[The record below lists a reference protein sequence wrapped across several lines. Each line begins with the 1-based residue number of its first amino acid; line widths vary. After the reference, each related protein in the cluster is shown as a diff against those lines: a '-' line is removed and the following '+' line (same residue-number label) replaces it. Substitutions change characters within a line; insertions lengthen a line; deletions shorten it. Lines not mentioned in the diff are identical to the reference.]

1 MNEPQ
6 APAEMR
12 SLGLEDL
19 SQEVPA
25 ETPGVAADHPPV
37 EPVPTDSPESALL
50 PADPDAIEIE
60 IEPVEGDE
68 DSGDGA
74 RDKFAG
80 ITPPKR
86 RGGAARFITDVI
98 VELGFLPQARVDAAV
113 EEGKAAGRSPE
124 DVLLQSGNLSADQ
137 LARATAERF
146 GLDHVDLTIY
156 KPDLAAVN
164 LLSPQAAR
172 RYNAVPV
179 GFHSN
184 GHLLVAMADPSN
196 VLAIDDLK
204 LMTGY
209 EIRPTVASQD
219 DIAGLIVKM
228 NRLDDA
234 VAEAT
239 EVDEDEDD
247 AALVAEIRESAADAP
262 TIKLVNSIIAQAVED
277 GASDIH
283 FEPHNKDMRVRF
295 RVDGVLHE
303 TTSVPRRMVPGVV
316 SRVKIMADLDI
327 AEKRLPQDGRV
338 TLQVE
343 GHHVDVR
350 IVTMPQ
356 AGGEAVVMRL
366 LDKDSV
372 MLTLDALGIRDTPRE
387 RFERGVRKA
396 HGAVLVTGPTG
407 SGKSTTL
414 YAALNTVNSV
424 EKNIITIEDPV
435 EYQIPGI
442 NQMQV
447 NLKAG
452 LTFAQGLR
460 SMLRADPD
468 IIMVGEIRDSET
480 ARIAIEAALTGH
492 LVLSTLHT
500 NDAPSAIT
508 RLSEMGVAPF
518 LIASA
523 LDVVVAQRLAR
534 RLCNYCKKRIVL
546 TSEAL
551 KAAHFYD
558 AAFDI
563 EAYEPVGCARC
574 SHTGYKGRVGI
585 YEVMQLSDEIRDMTI
600 ERKDSALIGTKAVE
614 QGMRLLRDD
623 GLEKVRLGVT
633 SIAEVARVAS

>member
-1 MNEPQ
+1 MNDPQ

-19 SQEVPA
+19 AEEAPEV
-25 ETPGVAADHPPV
+25 TPV
-37 EPVPTDSPESALL
+37 EVAP
-50 PADPDAIEIE
+50 PDEEKA
-60 IEPVEGDE
+60 GSD
-68 DSGDGA
+68 A
-74 RDKFAG
+74 FAG
-80 ITPPKR
+80 ITPPRR

-113 EEGKAAGRSPE
+113 EEGKATGRSPE
-124 DVLLQSGNLSADQ
+124 TVLLDSGALSADE

-146 GLDHVDLTIY
+146 GLDHVDLTVY
-156 KPDLAAVN
+156 KPDIAATN

-172 RYNAVPV
+172 RYNAVPI

-184 GHLLVAMADPSN
+184 GHLLVAMSDPSN
-196 VLAIDDLK
+196 ILAKDDLK

-209 EIRPTVASQD
+209 EIRPAVSSQD
-219 DIAGLIVKM
+219 DIASLIAKM
-228 NRLDDA
+228 NRLDEA
-234 VAEAT
+234 VAEA
-239 EVDEDEDD
+239 VDEDEDQED
-247 AALVAEIRESAADAP
+247 QALVNQIRESATDAP

-283 FEPHNKDMRVRF
+283 FEPHGKDMRVRF

-366 LDKDSV
+366 LDKESV
-372 MLTLDALGIRDTPRE
+372 MLTLDALGIRDDARK
-387 RFERGVRKA
+387 RFEGGVRKSY
-396 HGAVLVTGPTG
+396 GAVLVTGPTG

-414 YAALNTVNSV
+414 YAALNTVNSI

-435 EYQIPGI
+435 EYQVPGI

-447 NLKAG
+447 NAKAG

-460 SMLRADPD
+460 AMLRADPD
-468 IIMVGEIRDSET
+468 IIMVGEIRDPET
-480 ARIAIEAALTGH
+480 ARIAVEAALTGH
-492 LVLSTLHT
+492 LVLTTLHT

-508 RLSEMGVAPF
+508 RLTEMGIAPF
-518 LIASA
+518 LTASA
-523 LDVVVAQRLAR
+523 VDVVVAQRLAR
-534 RLCNYCKKRIVL
+534 RLCNYCKRRTVL
-546 TSEAL
+546 TTEAL
-551 KAAHFYD
+551 KGANFHD

-574 SHTGYKGRVGI
+574 GGTGYKGRVGI
-585 YEVMQLSDEIRDMTI
+585 YEVMTVSDEIREMTI
-600 ERKDSALIGTKAVE
+600 ERRDAAMIGQKAVE

-633 SIAEVARVAS
+633 SITEVARVAS

>member
-1 MNEPQ
+1 MNDPQ
-6 APAEMR
+6 APAD
-12 SLGLEDL
+12 LGHIGLEDL
-19 SQEVPA
+19 AEDGTGQPLDGPA
-25 ETPGVAADHPPV
+25 VAPL
-37 EPVPTDSPESALL
+37 DSPEAEM
-50 PADPDAIEIE
+50 DAEAAE
-60 IEPVEGDE
+60 VAAAVEAE
-68 DSGDGA
+68 TNEASDG
-74 RDKFAG
+74 FAG
-80 ITPPKR
+80 ITAPRR
-86 RGGAARFITDVI
+86 RGGAARFITDVL
-98 VELGFLPQARVDAAV
+98 VELGFMPQSRVDAAV
-113 EEGKAAGRSPE
+113 EEGKATGRSPE
-124 DVLLQSGNLSADQ
+124 DVLLQSGTLSADQ

-156 KPDLAAVN
+156 KPDLAAVG

-172 RYNAVPV
+172 RYNAVPI

-209 EIRPTVASQD
+209 EIRPTVASSE

-228 NRLDDA
+228 NRLDEA

-239 EVDEDEDD
+239 EIDDDEDD
-247 AALVAEIRESAADAP
+247 TLIAEIRESAADAP

-283 FEPHNKDMRVRF
+283 FEPHAKDMRVRF
-295 RVDGVLHE
+295 RVDGVLHD

-327 AEKRLPQDGRV
+327 AEKRMPQDGRV

-356 AGGEAVVMRL
+356 AGGEAIVMRL
-366 LDKDSV
+366 LDKEAV
-372 MLTLDALGIRDTPRE
+372 MLTLDALGMRDGARE
-387 RFERGVRKA
+387 RFEVGF
-396 HGAVLVTGPTG
+396 HQSYGAVLVTGPTG

-414 YAALNTVNSV
+414 YAALNAVNSI

-435 EYQIPGI
+435 EYKVPGI

-447 NLKAG
+447 NLKHG
-452 LTFAQGLR
+452 LTFAVGLR

-468 IIMVGEIRDSET
+468 IIMVGEIRDAET
-480 ARIAIEAALTGH
+480 ARIAVEAALTGH
-492 LVLSTLHT
+492 LVLTTLHT

-508 RLSEMGVAPF
+508 RLTEMGIAPF
-518 LIASA
+518 LTASA
-523 LDVVVAQRLAR
+523 VDCVVAQRLAR
-534 RLCNYCKKRIVL
+534 RLCNNCKRRTIL
-546 TSEAL
+546 TTEAL
-551 KAAHFYD
+551 KSANFHD

-574 SHTGYKGRVGI
+574 SGTGYKGRVGI
-585 YEVMQLSDEIRDMTI
+585 YEVMTISDEIREMTI
-600 ERKDSALIGTKAVE
+600 ERQSSDAIGHKAVE

-623 GLEKVRLGVT
+623 GLEKVRLGIT

>member
-6 APAEMR
+6 APAELR
-12 SLGLEDL
+12 PLPLDDL
-19 SQEVPA
+19 SA
-25 ETPGVAADHPPV
+25 EDGMTGVSEGDAVAA
-37 EPVPTDSPESALL
+37 EA
-50 PADPDAIEIE
+50 A
-60 IEPVEGDE
+60 
-68 DSGDGA
+68 GDGGTA
-74 RDKFAG
+74 DGFAG
-80 ITPPKR
+80 ITSPRR

-98 VELGFLPQARVDAAV
+98 VELGFLPQSRVDAAV
-113 EEGKAAGRSPE
+113 EEGKASGRSPE
-124 DVLLQSGNLSADQ
+124 EMLLQSGVLSADH

-146 GLDHVDLTIY
+146 GLDHVDLTVY
-156 KPDLAAVN
+156 KPDLSAVN
-164 LLSPQAAR
+164 LLTPQAAR
-172 RYNAVPV
+172 RYNAVPI

-184 GHLLVAMADPSN
+184 GHLLVAMSDPSN

-209 EIRPTVASQD
+209 EIRPAVASAA

-228 NRLDDA
+228 NRLDEA

-239 EVDEDEDD
+239 EIDEDEDD
-247 AALVAEIRESAADAP
+247 PTIVAEIRESAADAP
-262 TIKLVNSIIAQAVED
+262 VIKLVNSIIAQAVED

-283 FEPHNKDMRVRF
+283 FEPHIKDMRVRF

-303 TTSVPRRMVPGVV
+303 TTTIPRRMVPGVV

-327 AEKRLPQDGRV
+327 AERRMPQDGRV
-338 TLQVE
+338 SLQVE

-350 IVTMPQ
+350 IVTLPS
-356 AGGEAVVMRL
+356 GGAEGIVMRL
-366 LDKDSV
+366 LDKESV
-372 MLTLDALGIRDTPRE
+372 LLTLDALGIRDTARE
-387 RFERGVRKA
+387 RFEAGFHQA
-396 HGAVLVTGPTG
+396 YGAVLVTGPTG

-414 YAALNTVNSV
+414 YTALNSVNSV

-452 LTFAQGLR
+452 LTFAAGLR

-468 IIMVGEIRDSET
+468 IIMVGEIRDAET
-480 ARIAIEAALTGH
+480 ARIGIEAALTGH
-492 LVLSTLHT
+492 LVLTTLHT

-508 RLSEMGVAPF
+508 RLTEMGVAPF
-518 LIASA
+518 LTASA
-523 LDVVVAQRLAR
+523 VDVVVAQRLAR
-534 RLCNYCKKRIVL
+534 RLCNYCKKRTVL
-546 TSEAL
+546 TTEAL
-551 KAAHFYD
+551 KAANFHE

-574 SHTGYKGRVGI
+574 SHTGYKSRVGI
-585 YEVMQLSDEIRDMTI
+585 YEVMTISDEIREMTI
-600 ERKDSALIGTKAVE
+600 QRESADLIRHKAVE

-623 GLEKVRLGVT
+623 GLEKVRLGIT

>member
-1 MNEPQ
+1 MTDPQ
-6 APAEMR
+6 APAG
-12 SLGLEDL
+12 LQPIDLEDL
-19 SQEVPA
+19 ANEVIVDSQPA
-25 ETPGVAADHPPV
+25 APGGDAA
-37 EPVPTDSPESALL
+37 
-50 PADPDAIEIE
+50 
-60 IEPVEGDE
+60 EG
-68 DSGDGA
+68 
-74 RDKFAG
+74 FAG
-80 ITPPKR
+80 ITPPRR
-86 RGGAARFITDVI
+86 RGGAARFISDVI

-113 EEGKAAGRSPE
+113 EEGKATGRSPE
-124 DVLLQSGNLSADQ
+124 EVLLQSGALSADE

-146 GLDHVDLTIY
+146 GLDHVDLTVY
-156 KPDLAAVN
+156 KPDISAVN
-164 LLSPQAAR
+164 LLSPPAAR
-172 RYNAVPV
+172 RYNAVPI

-209 EIRPTVASQD
+209 EIRPAVASAE
-219 DIAGLIVKM
+219 DIAGLVAKM

-234 VAEAT
+234 VAESL
-239 EVDEDEDD
+239 EDEDEDD
-247 AALVAEIRESAADAP
+247 QTLVADIRESATDAP
-262 TIKLVNSIIAQAVED
+262 VIKLVNSIIAQAVED

-283 FEPHNKDMRVRF
+283 FEPHGKEMRVRF

-303 TTSVPRRMVPGVV
+303 TTTIPRRMVPGVV

-350 IVTMPQ
+350 IVTLPS
-356 AGGEAVVMRL
+356 GGAEGIVMRL
-366 LDKDSV
+366 LDKEAVLLS
-372 MLTLDALGIRDTPRE
+372 LDALGIRDGARE
-387 RFERGVRKA
+387 RFEMGFNQSY
-396 HGAVLVTGPTG
+396 GAVLVTGPTG

-414 YAALNTVNSV
+414 YAALNAVNNV
-424 EKNIITIEDPV
+424 EKNILTVEDPV

-442 NQMQV
+442 NQIQV

-460 SMLRADPD
+460 AMLRADPD
-468 IIMVGEIRDSET
+468 IIMVGEIRDAET

-500 NDAPSAIT
+500 NDAPSAIN
-508 RLSEMGVAPF
+508 RLTEMGIPPF
-518 LIASA
+518 LTASA
-523 LDVVVAQRLAR
+523 VDVVVAQRLAR
-534 RLCNYCKKRIVL
+534 RLCNYCKKRTVL
-546 TSEAL
+546 TTEVL
-551 KAAHFYD
+551 KAANFHQ

-574 SHTGYKGRVGI
+574 SNTGYKGRVGI
-585 YEVMQLSDEIRDMTI
+585 YEVMTISDEIREMTI
-600 ERKDSALIGTKAVE
+600 ERLSADVIRHKAVE

-623 GLEKVRLGVT
+623 GLDKVRLGVT
-633 SIAEVARVAS
+633 SIAEVARVAA

>member
-6 APAEMR
+6 APADTR

-19 SQEVPA
+19 SQEIPA
-25 ETPGVAADHPPV
+25 A
-37 EPVPTDSPESALL
+37 EPIPASPLSDSPPPSEGELVEVEGVESDE
-50 PADPDAIEIE
+50 PAD
-60 IEPVEGDE
+60 G
-68 DSGDGA
+68 
-74 RDKFAG
+74 FTG
-80 ITPPKR
+80 ITPPRR

-113 EEGKAAGRSPE
+113 EEGKATGRSPE
-124 DVLLQSGNLSADQ
+124 EMLLQSGNLSADQ

-156 KPDLAAVN
+156 KPDIAATN

-209 EIRPTVASQD
+209 EIRPTVASQE

-228 NRLDDA
+228 NRLDEA

-239 EVDEDEDD
+239 EVDEEEDD
-247 AALVAEIRESAADAP
+247 AALVSEIRESAADAP

-327 AEKRLPQDGRV
+327 SEKRLPQDGRV

-366 LDKDSV
+366 LDKESV
-372 MLTLDALGIRDTPRE
+372 MLTLDALGIREGSRD

-534 RLCNYCKKRIVL
+534 RLCNYCKKRTVL
-546 TSEAL
+546 TTEAL
-551 KAAHFYD
+551 KSANFVD

-585 YEVMQLSDEIRDMTI
+585 YEVMTLSEEIREMTI
-600 ERKDSALIGTKAVE
+600 ERKDAALIGTKAVE

-623 GLEKVRLGVT
+623 GLDKVRLGVT

>member
-1 MNEPQ
+1 MNDPH
-6 APAEMR
+6 APAELR
-12 SLGLEDL
+12 SLGLEEL
-19 SQEVPA
+19 A
-25 ETPGVAADHPPV
+25 EEIPSVEPGMAPPPV
-37 EPVPTDSPESALL
+37 DGTAEHLSDDDLPEVQ
-50 PADPDAIEIE
+50 IEVE
-60 IEPVEGDE
+60 DVEGDAA
-68 DSGDGA
+68 DGA
-74 RDKFAG
+74 DPAADKFAG
-80 ITPPKR
+80 ITPPRR

-98 VELGFLPQARVDAAV
+98 VELGFLPQSRVDAAV
-113 EEGKAAGRSPE
+113 EEGKATGRSPE
-124 DVLLQSGNLSADQ
+124 DVLLQSGVLSADQ

-146 GLDHVDLTIY
+146 GLDHVDLTVY

-172 RYNAVPV
+172 RYNAVPI

-184 GHLLVAMADPSN
+184 GHLLVAMVDPSN

-209 EIRPTVASQD
+209 EIRPTVSSSD

-228 NRLDDA
+228 NRLDEA

-239 EVDEDEDD
+239 EIDEEEDD
-247 AALVAEIRESAADAP
+247 QALVAEIRESAADAP

-303 TTSVPRRMVPGVV
+303 TTTVPRRMVPGVV

-338 TLQVE
+338 SLQVE

-356 AGGEAVVMRL
+356 SGGEAVVMRL
-366 LDKDSV
+366 LDKESV
-372 MLTLDALGIRDTPRE
+372 MLTLDALGIRDGARE
-387 RFERGVRKA
+387 RFESGVRKSY
-396 HGAVLVTGPTG
+396 GAVLVTGPTG

-414 YAALNTVNSV
+414 YAALNTVNSI

-468 IIMVGEIRDSET
+468 VIMVGEIRDPDT
-480 ARIAIEAALTGH
+480 AKIAVESALTGH

-508 RLSEMGVAPF
+508 RLSEMGIAPF
-518 LIASA
+518 LTASA

-534 RLCNYCKKRIVL
+534 RLCNYCKKRTVL
-546 TSEAL
+546 TTEAL
-551 KAAHFYD
+551 KSANFHD

-585 YEVMQLSDEIRDMTI
+585 YEVMTLSDEIREMTI
-600 ERKDSALIGTKAVE
+600 ERKDASLIGTKAVE

-623 GLEKVRLGVT
+623 GLEKVRLGIT

>member
-1 MNEPQ
+1 MNDPH
-6 APAEMR
+6 APTSLESVQLADLADQVIVESPPAAAGGEAAE
-12 SLGLEDL
+12 G
-19 SQEVPA
+19 
-25 ETPGVAADHPPV
+25 
-37 EPVPTDSPESALL
+37 
-50 PADPDAIEIE
+50 
-60 IEPVEGDE
+60 
-68 DSGDGA
+68 
-74 RDKFAG
+74 FAG
-80 ITPPKR
+80 ITPPRR
-86 RGGAARFITDVI
+86 RGGAARFISDVI

-113 EEGKAAGRSPE
+113 EEGKATGRSPE
-124 DVLLQSGNLSADQ
+124 EVLLQSGALSADE

-146 GLDHVDLTIY
+146 GLDHVDLTVY
-156 KPDLAAVN
+156 KPDLSAVN
-164 LLSPQAAR
+164 LLTPPAAR
-172 RYNAVPV
+172 RYNAVPI

-184 GHLLVAMADPSN
+184 GHLLVAMSDPSN

-209 EIRPTVASQD
+209 EIRPAVASAE
-219 DIAGLIVKM
+219 DIAGLIAKM

-234 VAEAT
+234 VAESL
-239 EVDEDEDD
+239 EDEDEDD
-247 AALVAEIRESAADAP
+247 QTLVADIRESATDAP
-262 TIKLVNSIIAQAVED
+262 VIKLVNSIIAQAVED

-283 FEPHNKDMRVRF
+283 FEPHGKEMRVRF

-303 TTSVPRRMVPGVV
+303 TTTIPRRMVAGVV

-350 IVTMPQ
+350 IVTLP
-356 AGGEAVVMRL
+356 ASYGEGIVMRL
-366 LDKDSV
+366 LDKDAV
-372 MLTLDALGIRDTPRE
+372 LLTLDALGIRDNSRE
-387 RFERGVRKA
+387 RFEEGFRQSY
-396 HGAVLVTGPTG
+396 GAVLVTGPTG

-424 EKNIITIEDPV
+424 EKNILTIEDPI

-452 LTFAQGLR
+452 LAFATGLR

-468 IIMVGEIRDSET
+468 IIMVGEIRDADT

-508 RLSEMGVAPF
+508 RLTEMGIAPF
-518 LIASA
+518 LTASA
-523 LDVVVAQRLAR
+523 VDVVVAQRLAR
-534 RLCNYCKKRIVL
+534 RLCNYCKRRTVL
-546 TSEAL
+546 TAEAL
-551 KAAHFYD
+551 KSANFHD

-585 YEVMQLSDEIRDMTI
+585 YEVMTISDEIREMTI
-600 ERKDSALIGTKAVE
+600 ERDSADAIRHKAVE

>member
-1 MNEPQ
+1 MNDPQ
-6 APAEMR
+6 APAELQ

-19 SQEVPA
+19 SA
-25 ETPGVAADHPPV
+25 EPTAPEGGEREMAAIAH
-37 EPVPTDSPESALL
+37 EAT
-50 PADPDAIEIE
+50 ADQST
-60 IEPVEGDE
+60 EG
-68 DSGDGA
+68 
-74 RDKFAG
+74 FAG
-80 ITPPKR
+80 ITPPRR

-113 EEGKAAGRSPE
+113 EEGKATGRSPE
-124 DVLLQSGNLSADQ
+124 DVLLQSGSLSADQ

-146 GLDHVDLTIY
+146 GLDHADLTIY
-156 KPDLAAVN
+156 KPDIAATN

-172 RYNAVPV
+172 RYNAVPI

-184 GHLLVAMADPSN
+184 GHLLVAMSDPSN

-209 EIRPTVASQD
+209 EIRPTVASTE

-228 NRLDDA
+228 NRLDEA

-239 EVDEDEDD
+239 EVDEDEEDQS
-247 AALVAEIRESAADAP
+247 LMAEIRESATDAP

-283 FEPHNKDMRVRF
+283 FEPHGKDMRVRF

-303 TTSVPRRMVPGVV
+303 TTSVPRRMVAGVV

-366 LDKDSV
+366 LDKESV
-372 MLTLDALGIRDTPRE
+372 MLTLDALGIRDGARE
-387 RFERGVRKA
+387 RFEGGVRKP

-414 YAALNTVNSV
+414 YAALNTVNSI

-452 LTFAQGLR
+452 LTFAAGLR

-534 RLCNYCKKRIVL
+534 RLCNYCKRRTVL
-546 TSEAL
+546 TTEAL
-551 KAAHFYD
+551 KSANFHD

-585 YEVMQLSDEIRDMTI
+585 YEVMTLSDEIREMTI
-600 ERKDSALIGTKAVE
+600 ERKDASLMATKAVE